1 MRQGVAG
8 RSYVSRIPKYLRRGL
23 HEQCDEIVHE
33 PLPERWV
40 DLINCLNAR
49 EEEARRAA
57 TLAHEQLANAP
68 RAPRPRRFA
77 ATLKYVAPL
86 VIGVLALITAVVF
99 AVPTVPLRSS
109 ISMARVQLAP

>member
-1 MRQGVAG
+1 R
-8 RSYVSRIPKYLRRGL
+8 SRIPEYLRMGL
-23 HEQCDEIVHE
+23 HEHCDEITHE

-40 DLINCLNAR
+40 DLINYLNAR

-57 TLAHEQLANAP
+57 TLAHRPLANAP
-68 RAPRPRRFA
+68 PPRGGRERGGRE
-77 ATLKYVAPL
+77 VAVMLRDVVPL
-86 VIGVLALITAVVF
+86 LIGGLALVTAVVF